1 MDARVLAAAMRSEP
15 MNVTAACVEL
25 GISRQTFYKW
35 RRRYEL
41 EGLAGLEER
50 SRRPMALRFA
60 TTVEVDDQ
68 IRSLRKRLVEGG
80 LDGGPASIRW
90 HLQREGIDPLPSEA
104 TIWRRLVAMGCVT
117 PEPKKRPKRS
127 WKRFE
132 AARPNDRWQ
141 LDMTHWHLADGTGVE
156 LLNVLDDHSRLAVAS
171 IAASTVT
178 SQLVWDTFSD
188 AAVLLGMPAETLTDN
203 GLIFSG
209 KLRGIEV
216 LFETCLRHA
225 GVRSITSKPFHPQTC
240 GKVERFQQTLKKWL
254 AAQPPART
262 LAELQAQL
270 DLFRLIYNHHRPHRA
285 CGGTPAARFDATAPG
300 RNAPAALPAPTRTR
314 LSTAT
319 IDTDGTVRVERAKIH
334 LGVTHAGEVV
344 TTVRTGKH
352 LTIIHSGELLH
363 TVELEP
369 GRRYY
374 PSGKRRGGPRQP
386 RTKQ

>member
-1 MDARVLAAAMRSEP
+1 MDARVLAASMRPEP
-15 MNVTAACVEL
+15 MNVTAVCVEL

-41 EGLAGLEER
+41 EGLAGLQER
-50 SRRPMALRFA
+50 SRRPKALRYV
-60 TTVEVDDQ
+60 TTAEVDDQ
-68 IRSLRKRLVEGG
+68 IRALRKALVEEG
-80 LDGGPASIRW
+80 LDGGSATIRW
-90 HLQREGIDPLPSEA
+90 HLQALGVDPLPSEA

-156 LLNVLDDHSRLAVAS
+156 ILNVLDDHSRLAVAS
-171 IAASTVT
+171 IAAPTVT
-178 SQLVWDTFSD
+178 SQLVWDTFSA

-209 KLRGIEV
+209 KLRGFEV

-225 GVRSITSKPFHPQTC
+225 GVRSITSRPFHPQTC
-240 GKVERFQQTLKKWL
+240 GKVERFQQTLKQWL

-262 LAELQAQL
+262 LDELQAQL

-285 CGGTPAARFDATAPG
+285 CGGTPAARFDATERRTTSAVI
-300 RNAPAALPAPTRTR
+300 PAPIPTHVG
-314 LSTAT
+314 TAT
-319 IDTDGTVRVERAKIH
+319 IDTNGTVRVAAATIH
-334 LGVTHAGEVV
+334 VGVTHAGEVV
-344 TTVRTGKH
+344 TTVRSGNH
-352 LTIIHSGELLH
+352 IAIIHSDELLH

-374 PSGKRRGGPRQP
+374 PSGKRRGGSRQP